1 MPTLRRLAMLGA
13 AAGTVVL
20 AALAALVLM
29 GVLPVVDALLLVL
42 LGGCLAGLGLLVF
55 SVRRL
60 DGKTQRIDTRVK
72 KLETNL
78 ARVTATLGTVSEE
91 LAGASKLLAEG
102 AARRDDDLRAVL
114 AALGEDR
121 VNAMFLRNEVE
132 AEIKEIRRITG
143 QQPRVK
149 TDVGE
154 R

>member
-20 AALAALVLM
+20 AALATLVLM
-29 GVLPVVDALLLVL
+29 GALPVVDALLLVL

-78 ARVTATLGTVSEE
+78 ARVTTTLGTVSEE
-91 LAGASKLLAEG
+91 LAGASRLLAEG

-143 QQPRVK
+143 ASPRVR